1 MFKVLFVCT
10 GNICCSPTAEGV
22 FSAQVLREG
31 LADRVAADSAGIE
44 DYHVG
49 DGPDPRSCATARRRG
64 FNIDEL
70 RARQVKNRDFDN
82 FDLILAM
89 DRGHFAR
96 LSRLCPSEKRGRLRL
111 FLDFAPQFGIQDVPD
126 PYYGG
131 QDGFESVLD
140 MIEAGCQGI
149 LHHIRETWR

>member
-1 MFKVLFVCT
+1 MRTYVRATV
-10 GNICCSPTAEGV
+10 E
-22 FSAQVLREG
+22 RR
-31 LADRVAADSAGIE
+31 LAKIAASNHPYTETPLYTEI
-44 DYHVG
+44 
-49 DGPDPRSCATARRRG
+49 
-64 FNIDEL
+64 
-70 RARQVKNRDFDN
+70 Q

-131 QDGFESVLD
+131 QDGFETVLD
-140 MIEAGCQGI
+140 MIGAGCQGI
-149 LHHIRETWR
+149 LHHIRETGR